1 MKNKIFI
8 IFASLLM
15 ATVISCTSDFDEIN
29 TRPDALTA
37 SDISAKF
44 LVTDV
49 QQKLIAQ
56 NTFGVWLGNM
66 LHPDLFSGQSAIGFA
81 QSDWT
86 GESGYS
92 YSDFW
97 QYFTYKGFADYNATL
112 TSYMG
117 LVQEGGSLE
126 NDQFYAFGLI
136 MKGLYYQ
143 QLTDIYGQHPYSEAS
158 NPDVT
163 QPVFDTQ
170 KDIYKGIIAELDE
183 AISIIGNGD
192 VTGSGVE
199 LLVENDVVFN
209 GDMQKWKQLANS
221 LKLRLALRASG
232 ASGEDFSAAA
242 VTEAIASGVLADGNA
257 LFERDQEINQWAGGA
272 VYGDIIG
279 GFPGSKFYI
288 GESLL
293 NVLQDNNDPRL
304 SKIAKPS
311 LGGVITINKPVEGDA
326 VALISDH
333 VAFLKSTLD
342 RAGAQYT
349 LEETSSQVIINMP
362 ANTNYVG
369 LPSRLSPKVKAYFNA
384 DMFSYPQDI
393 IVQAKLQGKPILPA
407 VIMSAAD
414 SHFMI
419 AEAIV
424 KGLASGDA
432 NTYYQ
437 IGIEKAMD
445 LWDGVDSSALA
456 AYLASG
462 MGQLTGS
469 TDQKLEKIA
478 IQRWIANYTNGY
490 EAWAIVRDTGYPAS
504 AYITVT
510 AENSDI
516 RAVGSPLNGAFP
528 QRLRYNTDVY
538 GANQANTDASNSIQ
552 GPDVMSTKLWY
563 AKQ

>member
-8 IFASLLM
+8 LFASLLM
-15 ATVISCTSDFDEIN
+15 ATVISCTSDFNEIN
-29 TRPDALTA
+29 TKPDALTA

-86 GESGYS
+86 GENGWS
-92 YSDFW
+92 YNDFW
-97 QYFTYKGFADYNATL
+97 QYFTYLVFAQYNATL

-158 NPDVT
+158 NPEIT
-163 QPVFDTQ
+163 QPIYDTQ

-183 AISIIGNGD
+183 AISIIGNGNT
-192 VTGSGVE
+192 TGSGVE

-242 VTEAIASGVLADGNA
+242 VTQAIASGVLADGNA

-288 GESLL
+288 GEPLL
-293 NVLQDNNDPRL
+293 NILQDNNDPRL

-311 LGGVITINKPVEGDA
+311 VGGIITINKPVEGDA
-326 VALISDH
+326 IALISDH

-342 RAGAQYT
+342 RAGAEYT

-369 LPSRLSPKVKAYFNA
+369 LPSRLSPKIKPYFNA
-384 DMFSYPQDI
+384 DLFSYPQDI
-393 IVQAKLQGKPILPA
+393 IVQAKLEGKPILPA
-407 VIMSAAD
+407 VVMSAAD

-445 LWDGVDSSALA
+445 LWGGVDSSALA
-456 AYLASG
+456 DYLSSD
-462 MGQLTGS
+462 MGQLSGS

-478 IQRWIANYTNGY
+478 TQRWIANYTNGY
-490 EAWAIVRDTGYPAS
+490 EAWAIVRDTGYPTS
-504 AYITVT
+504 AYSTVT
-510 AENSDI
+510 AEDSDI
-516 RAVGSPLNGAFP
+516 RALGSPLNGVYP

-538 GANQANTDASNSIQ
+538 GTNKANTDASNAIQ

-563 AKQ
+563 AK

>member
-8 IFASLLM
+8 IFTSLLM
-15 ATVISCTSDFDEIN
+15 ASFISCTNDFDEIN

-66 LHPDLFSGQSAIGFA
+66 LHPDLFSGQSAQGFA

-86 GESGYS
+86 GESGWS
-92 YSDFW
+92 YNDFW
-97 QYFTYKGFADYNATL
+97 QYFTYLVFAEYNATL

-117 LVQEGGSLE
+117 LVEEGGSLE
-126 NDQFYAFGLI
+126 NNQFYAFGLI

-143 QLTDIYGQHPYSEAS
+143 QLTDIYGAHPYSEAS
-158 NPDVT
+158 NPEIT
-163 QPVFDTQ
+163 QPAFDTQ
-170 KDIYKGIIAELDE
+170 KDIYKGIIADLDQ
-183 AISIIGNGD
+183 AISIIGNSD
-192 VTGSGVE
+192 TTGSGVE
-199 LLVENDVVFN
+199 LLAENDVVFN

-221 LKLRLALRASG
+221 LKLRLALRAHG
-232 ASGEDFSAAA
+232 ATGEDFSSAAA
-242 VTEAIASGVLADGNA
+242 SEAITSGVLANANA

-279 GFPGSKFYI
+279 GFPNSRFYI
-288 GESLL
+288 AEPLL
-293 NVLQDNNDPRL
+293 NILQDNNDPRL

-311 LGGVITINKPVEGDA
+311 VGGEITINKPVEGDA
-326 VALISDH
+326 VALISEH

-342 RAGAQYT
+342 RAGAEYT
-349 LEETSSQVIINMP
+349 LEETSSQIIINMP

-369 LPSRLSPKVKAYFNA
+369 LPSRLSPKIKPYFNA
-384 DMFSYPQDI
+384 DLFSYPQDI
-393 IVQAKLQGKPILPA
+393 IVQAKLEGKPILPA
-407 VIMSAAD
+407 VVMSAAD

-432 NTYYQ
+432 NSYYQ
-437 IGIEKAMD
+437 TGIEKAMD
-445 LWDGVDSSALA
+445 LWGGVDSSALS
-456 AYLASG
+456 AYLASD

-469 TDQKLEKIA
+469 NDQKLEKIA
-478 IQRWIANYTNGY
+478 TQRWIANYTNGY
-490 EAWAIVRDTGYPAS
+490 EAWAIVRDTGYPTS
-504 AYITVT
+504 AYSTVT
-510 AENSDI
+510 ASESSI
-516 RAVGSPLNGAFP
+516 KALGSPLNGAYP
-528 QRLRYNTDVY
+528 QRLRYNSDVY
-538 GANQANTDASNSIQ
+538 GTNQANVEASNAVQ
-552 GPDVMSTKLWY
+552 GPDVMATKLWY
-563 AKQ
+563 AK